1 MILKSVF
8 TGIRLSFKTKRMIAL
23 FYLSN
28 LIFGISLMI
37 PLRFLLE
44 RMVGKSTM
52 GNNLVSGTDM
62 DFVFEFFTVNQNAIT
77 AERGL
82 ILIVPIIFWLFG
94 LFLSGGAF
102 STFIHKQKYESSY
115 FWGESAKYFGRYF
128 RLFLFSIPIFILFYC
143 LQYLETAVQYL
154 IYGKDPYQ
162 YVIYW
167 GGWIKIAI
175 GYVGLLIAY
184 LVFDY
189 ARIYI
194 VMFDVRGARKA
205 VWHGFKFVFKHFPK
219 TFSIAF
225 IYFVLGIS
233 FLLLYNLISDSISDR
248 NLFFIL
254 TLIIIQQFYMLTR
267 TVIRLALYGGQS
279 FYFKYFNTIETEES
293 TI

>member
-1 MILKSVF
+1 
-8 TGIRLSFKTKRMIAL
+8 
-23 FYLSN
+23 
-28 LIFGISLMI
+28 
-37 PLRFLLE
+37 
-44 RMVGKSTM
+44 MVGKSTM
-52 GNNLVSGTDM
+52 GNNLISGTDM
-62 DFVFEFFTVNQNAIT
+62 DFVFEFLIRNQNAIT

-102 STFIHKQKYESSY
+102 STFIHRQKYESSY
-115 FWGESAKYFGRYF
+115 FWGESAKYFGRFF
-128 RLFLFSIPIFILFYC
+128 RLFLFSIPIFILFYS

-194 VMFDVRGARKA
+194 VIFDVRAARKA
-205 VWHGFKFVFKHFPK
+205 VWHGFKFAFKHFPK

-254 TLIIIQQFYMLTR
+254 TLIIIQQFYMLMR